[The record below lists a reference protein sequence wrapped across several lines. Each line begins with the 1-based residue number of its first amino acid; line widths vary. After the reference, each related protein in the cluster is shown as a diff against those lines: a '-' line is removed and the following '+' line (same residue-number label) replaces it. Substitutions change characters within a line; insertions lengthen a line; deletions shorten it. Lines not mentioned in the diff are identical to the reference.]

1 MDSITKLITVT
12 SVGIKTLEPNQTNLY
27 PNPAKKSVNL
37 DVSGPATIGLVFANG
52 SSVWQ
57 TPIQVNQQGTYV
69 FDMSKYSCA
78 MYYFIVQYPNGKTD
92 VMQVVK
98 E

>member
-1 MDSITKLITVT
+1 
-12 SVGIKTLEPNQTNLY
+12 
-27 PNPAKKSVNL
+27 
-37 DVSGPATIGLVFANG
+37 LVFANG

-57 TPIQVNQQGTYV
+57 SPVQVSQQGTYV
-69 FDMSKYSCA
+69 FDMSHYACA
-78 MYYFIVQYPNGKTD
+78 MYYFIVQYTNGKTD